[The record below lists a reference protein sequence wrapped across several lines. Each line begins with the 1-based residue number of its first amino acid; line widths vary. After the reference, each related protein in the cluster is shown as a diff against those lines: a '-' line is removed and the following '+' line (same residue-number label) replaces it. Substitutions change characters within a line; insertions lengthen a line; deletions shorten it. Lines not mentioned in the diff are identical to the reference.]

1 MSKLNRKHQPIN
13 GCCFE
18 LFSRVQNSIVIGSV
32 HSYSFLIKYKCS
44 RFSEFHSNKESVC
57 INFKSIVQIPKSWV
71 LILPFLRRI
80 SSRPGINLP
89 YNRPSSISSYIL
101 TRLRGFRVKNLIFSL
116 NRPRSIYQY
125 LSMALRLSRQ
135 NYKFFTFS
143 LSLNSQKRLRYKEN
157 NTKYRGLTWTPRS
170 HVRILIHRTWP
181 IPKTDLGTKK
191 TPPNM
196 DVCRESL
203 GAMLKY
209 WYKERGNLEI
219 ICGLV
224 EIAFF
229 IKYLFYIFGGET
241 CS

>member
-89 YNRPSSISSYIL
+89 YSRPSSISSYIL
-101 TRLRGFRVKNLIFSL
+101 TRLRGFRVKLAIFFKFSL
-116 NRPRSIYQY
+116 FR
-125 LSMALRLSRQ
+125 
-135 NYKFFTFS
+135 
-143 LSLNSQKRLRYKEN
+143 NSQKRLRCKQD
-157 NTKYRGLTWTPRS
+157 NTKYRGLIWKPRS
-170 HVRILIHRTWP
+170 HVRILIYRTWP
-181 IPKTDLGTKK
+181 IVNDT
-191 TPPNM
+191 
-196 DVCRESL
+196 
-203 GAMLKY
+203 
-209 WYKERGNLEI
+209 
-219 ICGLV
+219 LV
-224 EIAFF
+224 
-229 IKYLFYIFGGET
+229 T
-241 CS
+241 S